1 MSILTKTTS
10 LAMEIT
16 LKYIQEG
23 DYVIDATCGN
33 GHDTLCLAEAVG
45 TNGDVLALDLQRQAL
60 DSSKALLAEHDM
72 NHVCFAQANF
82 KDMQKYS
89 SFAFPDR
96 SPAAIVFNLGYLPGG
111 DKSFT
116 TNAEDSLRGLQAA
129 LELVRTDGVVT
140 VVLYS
145 GHEEGAV
152 EKQLILEFLRQLPAK
167 DFHVVYAQMYN
178 QQKNPPEV
186 VWITKKF

>member
-45 TNGDVLALDLQRQAL
+45 PNGDVLALDLQRQAL

-72 NHVCFAQANF
+72 NYVCFAQANF

-96 SPAAIVFNLGYLPGG
+96 SPSAIVFNLGYLPGG
-111 DKSFT
+111 DKTFT

-152 EKQLILEFLRQLPAK
+152 EKQMILEFLRQLPSK

-186 VWITKKF
+186 VWVTKKY